1 MSADS
6 GKSPDDMRIEIAGT
20 DDLDELTAL
29 TRSMYEESA
38 LTYLPLDLD
47 RVHRTV
53 EGAIADD
60 KGVYCV
66 FIARSATGEAV
77 GWLFGTIGRAWFTSS
92 LVAHD
97 HAFFVLPAF
106 RGSSAA
112 SRLLQAFCRWAD
124 KRGAVSVNVSQR
136 VGVELERF
144 ERFMRREGFECRGMN
159 FGRSLTSGE

>member
-1 MSADS
+1 VNAEHAEPVDV
-6 GKSPDDMRIEIAGT
+6 RIEIAAM
-20 DDLDELTAL
+20 DDLDDLVKLA
-29 TRSMYEESA
+29 RSMHEESA
-38 LTYLPLDLD
+38 LTHLPLDVE

-53 EGAIADD
+53 EGAIADE

-66 FIARSATGEAV
+66 FIARTPSGDAA
-77 GWLFGTIGRAWFTSS
+77 GWLFGTIGHAWFTSS

-97 HAFFVLPAF
+97 HALFVLPEF

-112 SRLLQAFCRWAD
+112 SRLLRAFCRWAG
-124 KRGAVSVNVSQR
+124 KRGAASVNVSQR

-159 FGRSLTSGE
+159 FGRSLKPGE